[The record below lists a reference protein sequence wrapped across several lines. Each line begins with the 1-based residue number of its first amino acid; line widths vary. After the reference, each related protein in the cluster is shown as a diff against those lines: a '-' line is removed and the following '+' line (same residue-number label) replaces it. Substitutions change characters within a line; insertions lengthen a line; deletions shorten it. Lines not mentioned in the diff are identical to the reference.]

1 MISINS
7 PQYGT
12 LKVSYLIKQTSIS
25 FRERIKR
32 HKKVLALQ
40 EKETPRKH
48 RSPGLK
54 WNITCRTGVSNWY
67 RLMFRCL
74 PTSNVYIVSNVMEMS
89 DSSVIDSDDDYTK
102 IISDVLYIMKL
113 LPNSLDS
120 RRKDAL
126 VHVMEVRRSL
136 QILTINFYL
145 TTFYLLIF
153 FCIILLQEKLEISFV
168 W

>member
-1 MISINS
+1 
-7 PQYGT
+7 
-12 LKVSYLIKQTSIS
+12 
-25 FRERIKR
+25 
-32 HKKVLALQ
+32 
-40 EKETPRKH
+40 
-48 RSPGLK
+48 
-54 WNITCRTGVSNWY
+54 
-67 RLMFRCL
+67 
-74 PTSNVYIVSNVMEMS
+74 MEMS

-113 LPNSLDS
+113 LPNSSDS

>member
-1 MISINS
+1 
-7 PQYGT
+7 
-12 LKVSYLIKQTSIS
+12 
-25 FRERIKR
+25 
-32 HKKVLALQ
+32 
-40 EKETPRKH
+40 
-48 RSPGLK
+48 
-54 WNITCRTGVSNWY
+54 
-67 RLMFRCL
+67 
-74 PTSNVYIVSNVMEMS
+74 MEMS

-126 VHVMEVRRSL
+126 VPVMEVRRSL